1 MPRVLDPKAK
11 KLIEQAAAATRC
23 DAVAAVEPFIEKLRE
38 LGVEKQ
44 AAERAVRRARQKTAK
59 AATIKSTTP
68 QSSVAAESW
77 RKSRSLDS
85 SVGQVLEQV
94 GLHRAGPQ
102 RYLTNT
108 AMDIRVRSAGAFR
121 IAAVRAEHHDL
132 RVLHLNAIVG
142 AAASVGLVVEML
154 RAIAQL
160 KEAGGFTSL
169 RWIGMQGLAVHEAG
183 SASAY
188 LPVMD
193 ALDAVLGACAE
204 RSEWILGVNLGEL
217 PLSAPARIRV
227 RATFERFNIPRFY
240 FSANYAW
247 KKDLQRQLT
256 ADRRNAEAALRQAGE
271 VPWWCDVRN
280 RSWLGPAANDARAPP
295 HGHGCEQGFRRGLGP
310 ERPPMGIFFWNESNF

>member
-68 QSSVAAESW
+68 QSSVAAG

-102 RYLTNT
+102 RYLTKE

-121 IAAVRAEHHDL
+121 IIPTWA
-132 RVLHLNAIVG
+132 
-142 AAASVGLVVEML
+142 
-154 RAIAQL
+154 
-160 KEAGGFTSL
+160 
-169 RWIGMQGLAVHEAG
+169 
-183 SASAY
+183 SASA
-188 LPVMD
+188 
-193 ALDAVLGACAE
+193 
-204 RSEWILGVNLGEL
+204 SEASPPRAAGDR
-217 PLSAPARIRV
+217 PPARPPAR
-227 RATFERFNIPRFY
+227 T
-240 FSANYAW
+240 ANRG
-247 KKDLQRQLT
+247 KTLQT
-256 ADRRNAEAALRQAGE
+256 VALSMSMYIG
-271 VPWWCDVRN
+271 VV
-280 RSWLGPAANDARAPP
+280 LKGP
-295 HGHGCEQGFRRGLGP
+295 GGKSCL
-310 ERPPMGIFFWNESNF
+310 